1 MNSKTKLILIIILG
15 LLFIFPLGVRSYA
28 DENSDIEEWAESED
42 VLLDKVRYETK
53 TRKLTVELTQTK
65 QEIAHEYEL
74 YLMIE
79 GDLDNAIGRYLSL
92 GKILSILGIMTV
104 DVNDRVKVY
113 LTGSGKIIISDQEL
127 YFGENETVTSG
138 TKVLIGVE
146 AFDENYTPSKSNLIE
161 LTVGDDVAEA
171 EAINAVEDNNNNG
184 FIQDDDNNPSDN
196 QNSNAGVSPLLIG
209 GGIIILIGAVTTVII
224 LGKKKNTN
232 KGIPAD
238 IEKTQKNTKE
248 SGDGEDDKQ
257 LPSLEDKTV
266 YVLSEDEELIKVL
279 KSKHYLEVIEPDDE
293 EESEEPV
300 DRDAEAADNKA
311 HLYVA
316 DVNDEDRL
324 KELLEKK
331 KDVLEKIPLGLVL
344 EKSLLN
350 KCKDR
355 LEQLKKDRLISGY
368 VPFGADKN
376 DIMIRLILPILKPD
390 LKSDASLENIGLIC
404 DLLGIEGISEVIS
417 AYISG
422 RDIKTTIEDGD
433 LGFTGTASIISNVA
447 SIMGMDTLA
456 SVSGLVGDIDDIKT
470 AGEEGTGAYEKK
482 NAILGAKDI
491 VDVVKDLTD
500 KS

>member
-28 DENSDIEEWAESED
+28 DENSDIEEWTESED

-171 EAINAVEDNNNNG
+171 EAINAVEDNNKNG

-238 IEKTQKNTKE
+238 IEK
-248 SGDGEDDKQ
+248 
-257 LPSLEDKTV
+257 
-266 YVLSEDEELIKVL
+266 Y
-279 KSKHYLEVIEPDDE
+279 
-293 EESEEPV
+293 
-300 DRDAEAADNKA
+300 
-311 HLYVA
+311 
-316 DVNDEDRL
+316 
-324 KELLEKK
+324 
-331 KDVLEKIPLGLVL
+331 
-344 EKSLLN
+344 
-350 KCKDR
+350 
-355 LEQLKKDRLISGY
+355 
-368 VPFGADKN
+368 
-376 DIMIRLILPILKPD
+376 
-390 LKSDASLENIGLIC
+390 
-404 DLLGIEGISEVIS
+404 
-417 AYISG
+417 
-422 RDIKTTIEDGD
+422 
-433 LGFTGTASIISNVA
+433 
-447 SIMGMDTLA
+447 
-456 SVSGLVGDIDDIKT
+456 
-470 AGEEGTGAYEKK
+470 
-482 NAILGAKDI
+482 
-491 VDVVKDLTD
+491 
-500 KS
+500 